1 MDNGKYDETAQGRR
15 KGKQM
20 VKYYFQLLNGELKHV
35 AHGSKKDLTDRLDAD
50 FKQNTI
56 EAIKALE
63 EHNKTAQ
70 QKLKELKNRAY
81 SEEEQ
86 GEVLEAKCL
95 IAQLENAIYKN
106 NKEIERISKLKREN
120 LVFFELNQVV
130 V

>member
-1 MDNGKYDETAQGRR
+1 MDDGKHIKETSGRR

-20 VKYYFQLLNGELKHV
+20 VKYYFQLLNGELKYV

-50 FKQNTI
+50 FKQNTVD
-56 EAIKALE
+56 AIKALE
-63 EHNKTAQ
+63 EHNKTAEA
-70 QKLKELKNRAY
+70 KLKELQSKIWNEDNQ
-81 SEEEQ
+81 EER
-86 GEVLEAKCL
+86 LEANCL

-106 NKEIERISKLKREN
+106 NKEIERVSKLKREN

>member
-1 MDNGKYDETAQGRR
+1 MDDGKYNKETSGRR

-20 VKYYFQLLNGELKHV
+20 VKYYFQLLNGELKYV

-50 FKQNTI
+50 FKQNTVD
-56 EAIKALE
+56 AIKALE
-63 EHNKTAQ
+63 EHNKTAEA
-70 QKLKELKNRAY
+70 KLKELRNRAY
-81 SEEEQ
+81 LEEEQ
-86 GEVLEAKCL
+86 GELLEDKCL

>member
-1 MDNGKYDETAQGRR
+1 
-15 KGKQM
+15 M
-20 VKYYFQLLNGELKHV
+20 VKYYFQLLNGELKYV

-50 FKQNTI
+50 FKQNTV

-70 QKLKELKNRAY
+70 QKLEELKNKAY

-86 GEVLEAKCL
+86 GEALEAKCL

-120 LVFFELNQVV
+120 LVFFELNQVEV
-130 V
+130 

>member
-20 VKYYFQLLNGELKHV
+20 VKYYFQLLNGELKYV
-35 AHGSKKDLTDRLDAD
+35 AHGSKKDLTDRLDAE
-50 FKQNTI
+50 FKQNTV

-63 EHNKTAQ
+63 EHNKTAEE
-70 QKLKELKNRAY
+70 KLKQLQNKVWDENTEAER
-81 SEEEQ
+81 
-86 GEVLEAKCL
+86 LETNCL

-120 LVFFELNQVV
+120 LVFFELNQVEV
-130 V
+130 